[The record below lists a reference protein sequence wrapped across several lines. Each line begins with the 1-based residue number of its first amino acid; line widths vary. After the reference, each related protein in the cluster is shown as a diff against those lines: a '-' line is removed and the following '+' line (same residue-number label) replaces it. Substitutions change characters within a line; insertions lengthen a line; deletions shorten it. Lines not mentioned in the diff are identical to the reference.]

1 MINDAGK
8 YEVKN
13 SRAPPRAY
21 GKGRRDRWP
30 RHPGA
35 RTPAD
40 TPPSGCPGARPARSN
55 KETTVLGKNI
65 NVLSWGGAETE
76 R

>member
-13 SRAPPRAY
+13 SRRTAAGVPIEPP
-21 GKGRRDRWP
+21 GSLP
-30 RHPGA
+30 VSPS
-35 RTPAD
+35 
-40 TPPSGCPGARPARSN
+40 PSGHSPSLRPRRVRPARSN
-55 KETTVLGKNI
+55 KETTVSDKNI

>member
-13 SRAPPRAY
+13 SRRTAAGVRREPPGSPRAS
-21 GKGRRDRWP
+21 P
-30 RHPGA
+30 S
-35 RTPAD
+35 
-40 TPPSGCPGARPARSN
+40 PSGHEPSLRHRRVRPARSN
-55 KETTVLGKNI
+55 KETTVSDKNI